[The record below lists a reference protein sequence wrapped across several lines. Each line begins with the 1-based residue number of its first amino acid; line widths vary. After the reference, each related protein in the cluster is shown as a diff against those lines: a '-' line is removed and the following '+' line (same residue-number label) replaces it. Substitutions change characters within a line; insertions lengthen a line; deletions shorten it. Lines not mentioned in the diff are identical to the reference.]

1 MLRLRS
7 YGYKQ
12 CISLQEGAQAQHRPT
27 VRCAKRAPKRP
38 GLDRSTANCANDPT
52 IAPFGGPLRRDRPVI
67 SSGAALALVAVMSTS
82 RAYAQRIDSFLS
94 PAIPGFDR
102 DAGVT
107 VLSRLRPL
115 YQEPG
120 IRLGGVTL
128 APRLDES
135 IGFDSNVNGINKG
148 PSSGFVQPS
157 ASVTATSDWSRNRLG
172 LQLGLD
178 NYSYLGIGNEN
189 YTNVNVGVGGG
200 ITIGRS
206 DLNIGYTHL
215 EQHERGTDIGS
226 VASSTPVAYNV
237 DAVRS
242 GYAIDSGRFT
252 FLPNIDVR
260 RYQFS
265 NATVQGVNVSESYR
279 NREVYTGGVTTRYE
293 LSQQRGLLLVV
304 QGATSQFD
312 RTQPGIPI
320 PNSETALVLAGID
333 YQASGPWRYRLL
345 AGGEFRRYQSSVYGN
360 HTAPVLQAD
369 VIWTPTGLTTVT
381 GFVRR
386 EIEDPQS
393 ELTSGY
399 NYTTVSLTVDHELR
413 RDILLQGRGTF
424 QAGDY
429 FNGGGSST
437 AYTGGASVSWF
448 LNRRLRLSGDY
459 DFTRQVGSNGSAF
472 VSTSN
477 LPTATLTPAEQLN
490 TLTSGS
496 YSRSVLLFGVH
507 IGL

>member
-1 MLRLRS
+1 MAS
-7 YGYKQ
+7 S
-12 CISLQEGAQAQHRPT
+12 I
-27 VRCAKRAPKRP
+27 
-38 GLDRSTANCANDPT
+38 NDPA
-52 IAPFGGPLRRDRPVI
+52 IAPFGGPLGRDR
-67 SSGAALALVAVMSTS
+67 AAVSPGLALVLAAMVFTD
-82 RAYAQRIDSFLS
+82 RAYAQRIDTFLS
-94 PAIPGFDR
+94 PLIPGFDQ

-120 IRLGGVTL
+120 IRLGGITL
-128 APRLDES
+128 TPRLDES
-135 IGFDSNVNGINKG
+135 IGFDSNVNGVNNG
-148 PSSGFVQPS
+148 PSSGFIQTSPS
-157 ASVTATSDWSRNRLG
+157 ISATSDWTRNRLG
-172 LQLGLD
+172 FQFGLD
-178 NYSYLGIGNEN
+178 NYSYLGIGNQN

-206 DLNIGYTHL
+206 DLSIGYTHL

-242 GYAIDSGRFT
+242 DYSLESGRFT

-265 NATVQGVNVSESYR
+265 NATVQGINVSESYR
-279 NREVYTGGVTTRYE
+279 DREVYTGGVTTRYE

-304 QGATSQFD
+304 EGTTSQFD

-320 PNSETALVLAGID
+320 PNSATALVLAGID

-345 AGGEFRRYQSSVYGN
+345 AGGEFRQYQSPIYGN

-393 ELTSGY
+393 EVTSGY
-399 NYTTVSLTVDHELR
+399 NYTTVSLTVDHELKR
-413 RDILLQGRGTF
+413 NILLQGRGSF
-424 QAGDY
+424 QAGDF

-437 AYTGGASVSWF
+437 AYTGGGGVSW
-448 LNRRLRLSGDY
+448 LVNPRLRLSADY
-459 DFTRQVGSNGSAF
+459 DFTRQIGSNGSAF

-477 LPTATLTPAEQLN
+477 LSTATLTPAEQLN

-496 YSRSVLLFGVH
+496 YSRNVILFGVH